1 MSDEMDEIWAL
12 FADDGAQAMDA
23 METALL
29 SLQGS
34 AGDEK
39 AAYVAALFRA
49 VHTFKGNSRVL
60 GLETVESR
68 AHLAEDLI
76 GLVRDQGVALDDEI
90 LSLLLETGDR
100 LREMLEETARNRA
113 DVDPT
118 ATEDLTQ
125 RLRDKIARCMP
136 DQADPS
142 AEPPAPQHPEQPA
155 SPQDGLPGDEDAR
168 DAGGPKQAVPVS
180 DPAEPDAPQL
190 SEIAPEQPCGAE
202 DSARVD
208 DDSTPPAPVAAAPVA
223 QPEAAA
229 PTSTSLSSDPV
240 YLAIFA
246 EMVGETVTALRKAE
260 QQQDATG
267 VDKLLSKLTHAARQL
282 GLTLWIDVLAVL
294 PKTPDIA
301 DLTEIR
307 TSIEA
312 LAISETA
319 ETRDAGSEM
328 SHAGYFDQIAEPL
341 GIIARLGVEFTLGN
355 EPDPALLRAA
365 ITELSQISE
374 RQRYVRV
381 VSAATALQA
390 AQDAA
395 GFRQSELRLYEELA
409 SVETAIC
416 TTDLEDAISPRKLLQ
431 KWSADHV
438 FETLDELDQVLEKVR
453 SGTNKR
459 SENRRLQH
467 LLRLI
472 HHACGYFR
480 LEVAS
485 DLSMTLL
492 DLISRDQIRGDRPDA
507 ILLQIARGFVD
518 TLELVFDATREGETP
533 DTEQLDKLFRDATEA
548 GFVGSGTV
556 SVAVLERRLGLP
568 PEFHRVLSPESTRAA
583 SLALEQGQNFYIL
596 RADINSDDR
605 LAEHLFNLIGSG
617 QVEALTNVTVFEGD
631 RTLFDFL
638 LASRMDE
645 IHMSEALA
653 RLDPAGKNLILRQ
666 RLTPSIDMEHDGT
679 AESHAAKT
687 DALVGTEISGEIIE
701 QLGEVAAGQAML
713 QNMLG
718 DLSGSSLSETI
729 DSVLHQHG
737 GDASGARQAL
747 RAVGEQLDEQLREI
761 TQLGSQILGHISE
774 LQQLT
779 ANLRTRPAA
788 TVLRALAAIVATEA
802 RSNGFEAQLTTT
814 GEHETLDVSML
825 DAMRTA
831 MQHYL
836 RERLSK
842 PHQAPRRLHM
852 MVRKMDDQV
861 TVVLDDD
868 GAIAP
873 SPEILQRVE
882 EEIRVQGGHLRLI
895 DRPEGGFRLHVM
907 LPISLIMLEGMV
919 VGAERTRYIVP
930 ISAIRSIL
938 QPEPEAMVSVSG
950 PEGRSWWLR
959 LNADELI
966 PVQNIASVKPRRDCA
981 RNKPDPDQIYIIVSL
996 AENCVALPVDE
1007 VLGQQ
1012 LVLSRPL
1019 RGVMSDLRRFSGVA
1033 LLSRGDLAMVL
1044 SPDSFCAQTAQLLH
1058 A

>member
-29 SLQGS
+29 SLQDSEGKES
-34 AGDEK
+34 AG
-39 AAYVAALFRA
+39 YVAALFRA

-113 DVDPT
+113 DVDPA
-118 ATEDLTQ
+118 ATDDLAQ

-136 DQADPS
+136 DQSGPS
-142 AEPPAPQHPEQPA
+142 AEPPALQDPEQPEA
-155 SPQDGLPGDEDAR
+155 PQEALPEDANTWDER
-168 DAGGPKQAVPVS
+168 GAEQGDMDS
-180 DPAEPDAPQL
+180 DPTEPETLEQAETAQ
-190 SEIAPEQPCGAE
+190 EQATGAE
-202 DSARVD
+202 NPAQED
-208 DDSTPPAPVAAAPVA
+208 DNGTLAAPANPAPVA
-223 QPEAAA
+223 QPEATASA
-229 PTSTSLSSDPV
+229 STSLSSDPV
-240 YLAIFA
+240 YLAIFS
-246 EMVGETVTALRKAE
+246 EMVEETLTALRASE

-267 VDKLLSKLTHAARQL
+267 VDKLLSKLSHAARQL
-282 GLTLWIDVLAVL
+282 GLTVWMDVLAVL
-294 PKTPDIA
+294 PKKPEVA
-301 DLTEIR
+301 DLIDIR

-319 ETRDAGSEM
+319 EARDSTTDGS
-328 SHAGYFDQIAEPL
+328 HTGYFDQIAKPL

-355 EPDPALLRAA
+355 EPEPALLQET

-374 RQRYVRV
+374 RQGYVRV

-390 AQDAA
+390 AEDAA

-416 TTDLEDAISPRKLLQ
+416 TTELEDAISPRKLLQ
-431 KWSADHV
+431 QWSADHV

-459 SENRRLQH
+459 SENRRLQR

-492 DLISRDQIRGDRPDA
+492 DLISRDQIRGERPDA

-533 DTEQLDKLFRDATEA
+533 DTERLEKLFRDATEA
-548 GFVGSGTV
+548 GFVGAGTV

-638 LASRMDE
+638 LASRLDE
-645 IHMSEALA
+645 SHMSEALA

-666 RLTPSIDMEHDGT
+666 RLTPSFEMEHDAPADSTT
-679 AESHAAKT
+679 ARA
-687 DALVGTEISGEIIE
+687 DALVGTEVSGEIIE

-729 DSVLHQHG
+729 DTVLHQNG
-737 GDASGARQAL
+737 GDAYGARQAL

-814 GEHETLDVSML
+814 GDHETLDVSML

-861 TVVLDDD
+861 MVVLDDD
-868 GAIAP
+868 GAVAP
-873 SPEILQRVE
+873 SSEILQRVE
-882 EEIRVQGGHLRLI
+882 EEVRVQGGHLRLI

-919 VGAERTRYIVP
+919 VGAEKTRYIVP

-959 LNADELI
+959 LNSDELI
-966 PVQNIASVKPRRDCA
+966 PVQNIASVKPRKDCT
-981 RNKPDPDQIYIIVSL
+981 RNKPDTDQIYIIVSL

-1044 SPDSFCAQTAQLLH
+1044 SPDSFCAQTAQLH